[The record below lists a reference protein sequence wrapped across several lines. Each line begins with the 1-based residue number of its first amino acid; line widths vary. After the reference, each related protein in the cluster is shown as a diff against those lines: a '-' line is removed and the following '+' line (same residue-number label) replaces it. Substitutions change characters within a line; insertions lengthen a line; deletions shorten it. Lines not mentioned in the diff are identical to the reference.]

1 MLRSP
6 SLYAVLAALLVV
18 IGLGWYGQAQRH
30 RAARAEAALAGCRG
44 TVATREAELAGAQAD
59 AAALRDRV
67 ALQNAAVDAMAAAG
81 DRLVAD
87 VRRAR
92 ADADRQRAETRARVD
107 SVLVAPAPATCEG
120 AVGLLRTY
128 VPNLST
134 SW

>member
-1 MLRSP
+1 MLHSP
-6 SLYAVLAALLVV
+6 SLLALVAALL
-18 IGLGWYGQAQRH
+18 IALGCYGLAQDR
-30 RAARAEAALAGCRG
+30 RADRAEAALVSCRD
-44 TVATREAELAGAQAD
+44 TVATREAELAGVQSD

-67 ALQNAAVDAMAAAG
+67 ALQNAAVDSLAVAG
-81 DRLVAD
+81 DRLAAD

-120 AVGLLRTY
+120 AVGLLRAY
-128 VPNLST
+128 VPDLTT